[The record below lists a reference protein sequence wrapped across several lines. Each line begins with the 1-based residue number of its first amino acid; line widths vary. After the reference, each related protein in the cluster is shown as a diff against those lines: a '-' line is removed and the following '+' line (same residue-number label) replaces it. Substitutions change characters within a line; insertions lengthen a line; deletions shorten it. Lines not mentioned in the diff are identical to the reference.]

1 PNCAMAYWGMAM
13 ANANNDKRAKKLIEK
28 AAEKKGTAGPRE
40 VAWIDALAASYAGP
54 DNADR
59 RRKYIRDLE
68 SLVQSDPNDVEAKA
82 FLALQIWKNGSW
94 MTEKARQL
102 PIASHQAVDAL
113 LDQVFQVAPMHP
125 AHHYRIH
132 LWDEEKAA
140 RALVSASL
148 GGQS

>member
-1 PNCAMAYWGMAM
+1 NE
-13 ANANNDKRAKKLIEK
+13 KRAKGFIDK
-28 AAEKKGTAGPRE
+28 AVQKKGSTGPRE
-40 VAWIDALAASYAGP
+40 ATWIDALAASYAGT
-54 DNADR
+54 DTADR

-68 SLVQSDPNDVEAKA
+68 SLVQDDPNDIEAKS

-113 LDQVFQVAPMHP
+113 LDQVFQASPMHP

-148 GGQS
+148 GGQSSPAIAHMWH